1 MKEKSIILVGGP
13 DSGKSNYLARL
24 WLAFKS
30 KRFDLIS
37 STTPGDVRYI
47 ESIAEH
53 LLRGEF
59 VPRTEPEEK
68 NRDFH
73 VSVTTKDGSLNA
85 NIIVPDILGEI
96 WDKAVSTLEIPEKW
110 LTTLRKSSSAV
121 LFVRVQ
127 SKNNVEPL
135 NWVTSQALLKAGLG
149 ENNEK
154 AIPTQIVLMELLRFI
169 DENISRKVFKKPRV
183 AVVVTAWDKL
193 HKEDASG
200 GPLTYLEMEFP
211 MFAGKLSDIKTL
223 DINVFGSSILGGDF
237 KSPEF
242 SETFFDR
249 NIHERGYIVF
259 HGAAGQTDSTTDVTT
274 PINWLLS
281 QK

>member
-73 VSVTTKDGSLNA
+73 VSVTTKDGTLDA

-110 LTTLRKSSSAV
+110 LATLRKSSSAV

-183 AVVVTAWDKL
+183 AIVVTAWDKL
-193 HKEDASG
+193 HQEDASG
-200 GPLTYLEMEFP
+200 GPLAYLETEFP

-223 DINVFGSSILGGDF
+223 DIKVFGSSILGGDF

-259 HGAAGQTDSTTDVTT
+259 HGADGQTDSTTDVTT

>member
-73 VSVTTKDGSLNA
+73 VSVTTKDGTLDA

-183 AVVVTAWDKL
+183 AIVVTAWDKL
-193 HKEDASG
+193 HQEDASG
-200 GPLTYLEMEFP
+200 GPLAYLETEFP

-223 DINVFGSSILGGDF
+223 DIKVFGSSILGGDF

-259 HGAAGQTDSTTDVTT
+259 HGADGQTDSTTDVTT